1 MEGTGKHAGSVIQ
14 ERATAAASKKKP
26 KITAED
32 DDDDGRRRH
41 IPQQSLTR
49 PAMPPIS
56 SVKTAEDD
64 ASSVLPCLNGA
75 HAARNKRKLGDHR
88 PRAKRN
94 RSLPSPGPIPTRA
107 IHGPSEGGGGGG
119 GGRLYNGTTRNQS
132 ISIAVLAVLQA
143 AGKAGRKEGRGQCSQ
158 SDCCSNATRSKQA
171 AGRPSCPWGPGAS
184 SSKLETVT
192 FPPSALDG

>member
-1 MEGTGKHAGSVIQ
+1 
-14 ERATAAASKKKP
+14 
-26 KITAED
+26 
-32 DDDDGRRRH
+32 
-41 IPQQSLTR
+41 
-49 PAMPPIS
+49 MPPIS

-94 RSLPSPGPIPTRA
+94 RSLPSSLLSQSQRGLFTDRA
-107 IHGPSEGGGGGG
+107 KEGEEEEVGFIMA
-119 GGRLYNGTTRNQS
+119 RQETNLSQLQCW
-132 ISIAVLAVLQA
+132 LAVLQ
-143 AGKAGRKEGRGQCSQ
+143 GRQEGRGQCSQ

-171 AGRPSCPWGPGAS
+171 AGQPSCPWGPGAS

>member
-94 RSLPSPGPIPTRA
+94 RSLPSAGPIPTRA

-143 AGKAGRKEGRGQCSQ
+143 AGKAGRQEGRKRPMQSVRLLFQC
-158 SDCCSNATRSKQA
+158 DTKQA
-171 AGRPSCPWGPGAS
+171 SGWPAELPVGAGG
-184 SSKLETVT
+184 E
-192 FPPSALDG
+192 FF

>member
-1 MEGTGKHAGSVIQ
+1 
-14 ERATAAASKKKP
+14 
-26 KITAED
+26 
-32 DDDDGRRRH
+32 
-41 IPQQSLTR
+41 
-49 PAMPPIS
+49 MPPIS

-64 ASSVLPCLNGA
+64 ASSVPCLNGA

-94 RSLPSPGPIPTRA
+94 RSLPLPAQSQRGLFTDRA
-107 IHGPSEGGGGGG
+107 KEGEEEEVGFIMARQETNLSQLQCWPCCRRQ
-119 GGRLYNGTTRNQS
+119 GRQ
-132 ISIAVLAVLQA
+132 
-143 AGKAGRKEGRGQCSQ
+143 AGRKEGRGQCSQ

-171 AGRPSCPWGPGAS
+171 AGQPSCPWGPGAS